1 MSILQAFTTQ
11 LVQFLDELCTTFP
24 EEREIRM
31 VTEAIKGTKKVNPR
45 LLLDMFN
52 EHVYSGCA
60 HAIYQKDV
68 FAMREHAKKILSS
81 QFNEM
86 IYTLTIFDKHWD
98 TMSENN
104 HKIIWQYLTVLCKLA
119 EKA

>member
-1 MSILQAFTTQ
+1 
-11 LVQFLDELCTTFP
+11 
-24 EEREIRM
+24 
-31 VTEAIKGTKKVNPR
+31 
-45 LLLDMFN
+45 
-52 EHVYSGCA
+52 
-60 HAIYQKDV
+60 
-68 FAMREHAKKILSS
+68 MREHAKKILSS